1 MCAANNRIPLED
13 IPHSQTCLRLI
24 FDLSTIVITH
34 DELRSTF
41 QHMHAATRMRKLNR
55 LITRGLPSK
64 VPFSDK
70 TPRKSTPQPIRATV
84 LWTLFGSVALILF
97 TACSQMNKE
106 STMPNAPIADKRE
119 HIETHHGYEISDPYH
134 WLKDASYPEIDDED
148 VLEYLRQE
156 NSYFENFIAPISPL
170 VDQIFEE
177 LKGRLDQE
185 DASVPIRD
193 GNYVYQSK
201 YETGKQYRVHLRWLF
216 ASAGSDLLST
226 DSENIQVLIDENELA
241 GDSDYFS
248 LGSRVVSPSDE
259 LLAYSTD
266 HDGSE
271 RYTLQIKYVDS
282 NEFLSE
288 KIENVTGS
296 IVWANDSSSFLY
308 VTLDDNLRP
317 NRVLLHTLGS
327 DPAQDKVVYEEQD
340 VGFFVSIGRTTSR
353 KFARLSTSDH
363 VTSEVRIIG
372 LDDLSKEPRVVA
384 PRKENH
390 YYQIDH
396 RLDSL
401 LILTND
407 THKNSRLASTSD
419 QAIEQQH
426 WKTVLEASDDRYIT
440 NMQAL
445 RDRIVVGAREEGLD
459 QVLLSNREGE
469 FERISFPEE
478 TYSAGFYYSPE
489 DNPSHLR
496 IGYSSLVTPHK
507 VFDYAFET
515 GERIT
520 RKTQR
525 IPSGYSAEL
534 YSTERRWATSHD
546 GVRVPVS
553 IAYRNDT
560 PLDGS
565 APLYLEGYG
574 AYGIREDPYFSTSR
588 LSLLDRGFV
597 FAMAHI
603 RGGSEMGYQ
612 WYEDGKLDKRTN
624 TFLDFI
630 AVARYLIDENY
641 TGKGRIAI
649 SGGSAGGTLMGVVA
663 NDAPALW
670 GAVVSHVPF
679 VDVLNTMLD
688 NSLPLTPI
696 EWPEWGNPIL
706 DKEAFEYIRS
716 YSPYDQI
723 EAQDYPPM
731 LVTAGLND
739 PRVTYW
745 EPAKYVAKLR
755 SLKTDENPLVLRTQM
770 GAGHSGVSGRYDS
783 LREIAET
790 YAFILTV
797 MSIEEPAIE

>member
-1 MCAANNRIPLED
+1 MNQSNNLDTQDARTNV
-13 IPHSQTCLRLI
+13 SYS
-24 FDLSTIVITH
+24 FGAF
-34 DELRSTF
+34 RS
-41 QHMHAATRMRKLNR
+41 H
-55 LITRGLPSK
+55 
-64 VPFSDK
+64 
-70 TPRKSTPQPIRATV
+70 TPKPIRSGICWA
-84 LWTLFGSVALILF
+84 ILGIVVPLLS
-97 TACSQMNKE
+97 TACSQMNKD
-106 STMPNAPIADKRE
+106 STMPNAPVADQRE
-119 HIETHHGYEISDPYH
+119 HVETYHGFEISDPYH
-134 WLKDASYPEIDDED
+134 WLKDASYPNVDDED

-156 NSYFENFIAPISPL
+156 NSYFEKFIEPISPL
-170 VDQIFEE
+170 VERIFEE

-185 DASVPIRD
+185 DATVPTKD
-193 GNYVYQSK
+193 GMYVYQSK
-201 YETGKQYRVHLRWLF
+201 YESDKQYRVHIRWPF
-216 ASAGSDLLST
+216 ASAGADLLPAN
-226 DSENIQVLIDENELA
+226 SENAKVLIDENKLA

-248 LGSRVVSPSDE
+248 LGGMAVSPSDE
-259 LLAYSTD
+259 LIAYSTD

-271 RYTLQIKYVDS
+271 RYVLRVKHVDS
-282 NEFLSE
+282 EEFLSE

-317 NRVLLHTLGS
+317 NRVLLHILGT
-327 DPAQDKVVYEEQD
+327 DPTEDQIVYEEHD
-340 VGFFVSIGRTTSR
+340 GGFFVSIGRTTSR
-353 KFARLSTSDH
+353 EFARLSTSDH

-372 LDDLSKEPRVVA
+372 LDDLSQQPRVVV

-401 LILTND
+401 VILTND
-407 THKNSRLASTSD
+407 THKNSRLATTSD
-419 QAIEQQH
+419 QNIEQHH
-426 WKTVLEASDDRYIT
+426 WKTVLKASDDRYIT

-459 QVLLSNREGE
+459 QILLSNTEGE

-478 TYSAGFYYSPE
+478 AYSAGFYYSPE

-496 IGYSSLVTPHK
+496 IGYSSLVTPRMI
-507 VFDYAFET
+507 FDYAYET
-515 GERIT
+515 GERVT

-546 GVRVPVS
+546 GVQVPVS

-574 AYGIREDPYFSTSR
+574 AYGISEDPYFSTNR

-603 RGGSEMGYQ
+603 RGGSEMGFQ
-612 WYEDGKLDKRTN
+612 WYEDGKLGKRTN

-630 AVARYLIDENY
+630 AVARYLIDEDY
-641 TGKGRIAI
+641 TEAGKIAI

-688 NSLPLTPI
+688 ESLPLTPI

-723 EAQDYPPM
+723 DAQDYPPM

-755 SLKTDENPLVLRTQM
+755 AFKTDENPLVLRTQM

-783 LREIAET
+783 LRETAET
-790 YAFILTV
+790 YGFILTV
-797 MSIEEPAIE
+797 MSIEEPPIK

>member
-1 MCAANNRIPLED
+1 
-13 IPHSQTCLRLI
+13 
-24 FDLSTIVITH
+24 
-34 DELRSTF
+34 
-41 QHMHAATRMRKLNR
+41 
-55 LITRGLPSK
+55 
-64 VPFSDK
+64 
-70 TPRKSTPQPIRATV
+70 
-84 LWTLFGSVALILF
+84 
-97 TACSQMNKE
+97 
-106 STMPNAPIADKRE
+106 MPTAPIADKRE
-119 HIETHHGYEISDPYH
+119 HVETHHGYEIADPYH
-134 WLKDASYPEIDDED
+134 WLKDESYPTIDDDD

-156 NSYFENFIAPISPL
+156 NSYFENFIEPISPL
-170 VDQIFEE
+170 VDRIFEE

-185 DASVPIRD
+185 DASVPTRD
-193 GNYVYQSK
+193 GAYVYQSK
-201 YETGKQYRVHLRWLF
+201 YDSGKQYRVHVRWPVE
-216 ASAGSDLLST
+216 SAGDDLLAV
-226 DSENIQVLIDENELA
+226 DGENEKVLIDENELA
-241 GDSDYFS
+241 GESDYFS
-248 LGSRVVSPSDE
+248 LGSLAISPSDE

-271 RYTLQIKYVDS
+271 RYTLRIKYVDS
-282 NEFLSE
+282 NEFLE
-288 KIENVTGS
+288 EQIENLTGS
-296 IVWANDSSSFLY
+296 IVWANDSKSFLY
-308 VTLDDNLRP
+308 VTLDDKLRP
-317 NRVLLHTLGS
+317 NRVLHHILGS
-327 DPAQDKVVYEEQD
+327 DPANDKIVYEEQD
-340 VGFFVSIGRTTSR
+340 GGFFVGIGRTTSR

-372 LDDLSKEPRVVA
+372 LDDLTQVPRVIA
-384 PRKENH
+384 PRKANH

-396 RLDSL
+396 RSDSI

-407 THKNSRLASTSD
+407 THKNSRLASTSED
-419 QAIEQQH
+419 AIEQQH

-445 RDRIVVGAREEGLD
+445 RDRVVVGAREEGLD
-459 QVLLSNREGE
+459 QILISNDEGE
-469 FERISFPEE
+469 FERIPFSEQA
-478 TYSAGFYYSPE
+478 YSAGFHYSRE
-489 DNPSHLR
+489 ENPSHLR
-496 IGYSSLVTPHK
+496 IGYSSLVTPRM
-507 VFDYAFET
+507 VFDYSFES

-520 RKTQR
+520 RKEQN

-574 AYGIREDPYFSTSR
+574 AYGISEDPYFSTNR

-630 AVARYLIDENY
+630 AVARFLIDQNFTSE
-641 TGKGRIAI
+641 GRIAI

-663 NDAPALW
+663 NDAPSLW
-670 GAVVSHVPF
+670 GAVVAHVPF

-688 NSLPLTPI
+688 ESLPLTPI
-696 EWPEWGNPIL
+696 EWPEWGNPIQ
-706 DKEAFEYIRS
+706 DEEAFEYIRS

-731 LVTAGLND
+731 MVTAGLND

-755 SLKTDENPLVLRTQM
+755 SLKTDSNLLVLRTQM

-783 LREIAET
+783 LREAAET
-790 YAFILTV
+790 YGFILTV
-797 MSIEEPAIE
+797 MDIEEPDSK